1 MAISNDIALFRYSPD
16 NIDKDSL
23 KKLSVS
29 DSRQKLFKNTLE
41 EIKSAAANKTPRYY
55 LVIGPRGIGKSHF
68 LTLLYYEIQE
78 KMDSLLIPVKF
89 AEEEYSIF
97 TVIDLFKRI
106 LEEIP
111 QEYKIILPSDYL
123 KKSDDELF
131 DFLLSTLREI
141 AKTSNKQFIVFI
153 ENLND
158 ILKQMD
164 INEIRKFRSVLHQEE
179 IFFIIGSSPIIFPGI
194 TEYQEPFYNFFQTIH
209 LKELKNS
216 EIKEMMINI
225 AILEKNEK
233 FLNKISHFDSKIK
246 GISPLIGGSPRLV
259 LLFYELIA
267 REDFDNIEKTVFK
280 IIDEHT
286 PYYQEIIQQFSGQK
300 KKIFDTL
307 LTAPTPLTP
316 TDIAQKTRIDINVVN
331 TQLRRL
337 EKERHVISRSIKK
350 RTSYYVREQLF
361 RFWREMRQ
369 PFGKHRVSL
378 FIEFLKLYYTTQER
392 RERFKSKFDLLVAGD
407 KTVIKDV
414 CYYIETLPVKCK
426 FEFLPQITEKIN
438 ELGSY
443 ENVAQHIQKIKYD
456 LTEYENKFIGGA
468 ADQFEKKMYDDALIS
483 LNKCLNFDPLNGEAL
498 KLKARTLE
506 KLGKPDEAIDILDNL
521 IKRNSNDADI
531 LKLKGRILL
540 RINKF
545 DEALSLFNKTLELV
559 PGDEEALY
567 YKVGSLG
574 ELNKLEEANK
584 IINKSLAIDP
594 EKVTTLI
601 SQGFI
606 LTKSGK
612 NEDAYNVFTK
622 ILKISPENI
631 FLKKFIA
638 HTFADL
644 GKNSEAITV
653 CDSILAQNPTD
664 TETQLL
670 KSHLLEIIGKIED
683 SFEIIDQILERDPDN
698 EEALQIKGRGLGDLG
713 QFKKAIDIFN
723 KKLELNPND
732 EVALAYKGC
741 ALGETSQFEE
751 ALDIFNKML
760 DINPNNEEALIWKGR
775 ALTELGKNEDALNIL
790 NKVLTSNPSNED
802 ALFFKGL
809 ALAEIGKLEDSL
821 DIFNKALEYNP
832 NNFNAINEKI
842 LVLRRI
848 NKNEEA
854 LKFVNERLENCPD
867 DESKLLFY
875 KAGLLYDLS
884 KNVEAIKII
893 NDLIKTVPSDS
904 IYRLKAGILSQL
916 EDNDEAINSINMAIQ
931 MNPNSDTCKLDKAKI
946 LFNSKKYDE
955 DIQYINEIFDKIKLK
970 DVTIVLKLILIDS
983 YIQINKNVEAL
994 FEIEQ
999 FTDYV
1004 PKAQPKELE
1013 HYYELILEL
1022 ALAELNSGNQNT
1034 GIKLINRVFF
1044 SSNLDDTKLKTYAI
1058 DFINNAI
1065 DTGNVLVINA
1075 IIEELIKIKGQDF
1088 TILLKPFLDAL
1099 NIIKGK
1105 KTSYYNSNLQV
1116 EEREIVSEIVKRITQ
1131 SDELQ
1136 FPK

>member
-1 MAISNDIALFRYSPD
+1 
-16 NIDKDSL
+16 
-23 KKLSVS
+23 
-29 DSRQKLFKNTLE
+29 
-41 EIKSAAANKTPRYY
+41 
-55 LVIGPRGIGKSHF
+55 
-68 LTLLYYEIQE
+68 
-78 KMDSLLIPVKF
+78 
-89 AEEEYSIF
+89 
-97 TVIDLFKRI
+97 
-106 LEEIP
+106 
-111 QEYKIILPSDYL
+111 
-123 KKSDDELF
+123 
-131 DFLLSTLREI
+131 
-141 AKTSNKQFIVFI
+141 
-153 ENLND
+153 
-158 ILKQMD
+158 
-164 INEIRKFRSVLHQEE
+164 
-179 IFFIIGSSPIIFPGI
+179 
-194 TEYQEPFYNFFQTIH
+194 
-209 LKELKNS
+209 
-216 EIKEMMINI
+216 
-225 AILEKNEK
+225 
-233 FLNKISHFDSKIK
+233 
-246 GISPLIGGSPRLV
+246 
-259 LLFYELIA
+259 
-267 REDFDNIEKTVFK
+267 
-280 IIDEHT
+280 
-286 PYYQEIIQQFSGQK
+286 
-300 KKIFDTL
+300 
-307 LTAPTPLTP
+307 
-316 TDIAQKTRIDINVVN
+316 
-331 TQLRRL
+331 
-337 EKERHVISRSIKK
+337 
-350 RTSYYVREQLF
+350 
-361 RFWREMRQ
+361 
-369 PFGKHRVSL
+369 
-378 FIEFLKLYYTTQER
+378 
-392 RERFKSKFDLLVAGD
+392 
-407 KTVIKDV
+407 
-414 CYYIETLPVKCK
+414 
-426 FEFLPQITEKIN
+426 
-438 ELGSY
+438 
-443 ENVAQHIQKIKYD
+443 
-456 LTEYENKFIGGA
+456 
-468 ADQFEKKMYDDALIS
+468 
-483 LNKCLNFDPLNGEAL
+483 
-498 KLKARTLE
+498 
-506 KLGKPDEAIDILDNL
+506 
-521 IKRNSNDADI
+521 
-531 LKLKGRILL
+531 
-540 RINKF
+540 
-545 DEALSLFNKTLELV
+545 
-559 PGDEEALY
+559 
-567 YKVGSLG
+567 
-574 ELNKLEEANK
+574 
-584 IINKSLAIDP
+584 
-594 EKVTTLI
+594 
-601 SQGFI
+601 
-606 LTKSGK
+606 
-612 NEDAYNVFTK
+612 
-622 ILKISPENI
+622 
-631 FLKKFIA
+631 
-638 HTFADL
+638 
-644 GKNSEAITV
+644 
-653 CDSILAQNPTD
+653 
-664 TETQLL
+664 
-670 KSHLLEIIGKIED
+670 
-683 SFEIIDQILERDPDN
+683 
-698 EEALQIKGRGLGDLG
+698 
-713 QFKKAIDIFN
+713 
-723 KKLELNPND
+723 
-732 EVALAYKGC
+732 
-741 ALGETSQFEE
+741 
-751 ALDIFNKML
+751 ML

-1105 KTSYYNSNLQV
+1105 KTSYYYSNLQV